1 MPKRT
6 VIACPSCRTQSPF
19 VVETVIDASRDPDA
33 KVRLLSGRINSFRC
47 PNCGAPINLSAPVLY
62 HDPAHELLMAYVPM
76 ELNLGKD
83 GEQRIL
89 GELMNELNTIIPR
102 DQFKGYMFQPKQTLS
117 MQGLIDAVLQADG
130 VTPEMMAQQKER
142 VRILETLL
150 GTPPDQLEAVI
161 QQYDAQIDMQ
171 FMQTLSLM
179 IQRTAAE
186 GQPEIAEQMMDVQE
200 MLMANTA
207 VGAELLEQA
216 KTQRET
222 VQAVADELNAYGAN
236 ITRSD
241 FVNVV
246 VGYAEDDQKLQAL
259 VGLARPALD
268 YQFFEELTTRIG
280 SADENERP
288 RLESLR
294 DRLLQL
300 TQMVDAQAQAALAE
314 AAGILR
320 TLVNSPEQ
328 DMLIQQNL
336 GAFDDTFMAVL
347 SANIQESERR
357 GDIQMSGKL
366 KELYNKIMGALR
378 ETMQPEL
385 QFINDLLSQP
395 SQEQAVA
402 LIRAEAPQFGPGLL
416 EWFDMVQDAVAQRG
430 DPAIAERLN
439 VLRQEVEGVLNR

>member
-6 VIACPSCRTQSPF
+6 VITCPNCRTQSPF
-19 VVETVIDASRDPDA
+19 TVETVIDASRDPDA
-33 KVRLLSGRINSFRC
+33 KARLLSGRINTFRC
-47 PNCGAPINLSAPVLY
+47 PACGAPINLSAPILY

-83 GEQRIL
+83 GEQRML
-89 GELMNELNTIIPR
+89 GELMNELNTLIPR

-142 VRILETLL
+142 VRLLETLL
-150 GTPPDQLEAVI
+150 GTPPDQLETAI
-161 QQYDAQIDMQ
+161 RQADAQIDMQ
-171 FMQTLSLM
+171 FMQMLSLM

-186 GQPEIAEQMMDVQE
+186 GQQEIAEQMMDVQE
-200 MLMANTA
+200 MLMAHST
-207 VGAELLEQA
+207 VGAELIEQA
-216 KTQRET
+216 KRQRET
-222 VQAVADELNAYGAN
+222 VQTVADELNAYGAN
-236 ITRSD
+236 MTRED

-246 VGYAEDDQKLQAL
+246 VSYADDDQKLQAL

-268 YQFFEELTTRIG
+268 YQFFETLTSRIG
-280 SADENERP
+280 SASEGDRP

-300 TQMVDAQAQAALAE
+300 TQMVDQQAQAALAE

-320 TLVNSPEQ
+320 ALVNSPEQ
-328 DMLIQQNL
+328 DALIQQYL
-336 GAFDDTFMAVL
+336 PAFDDTFMAVL

-357 GDIQMSGKL
+357 GDIQMSAKL
-366 KELYNKIMGALR
+366 KELYSKIMNALR

-385 QFINDLLSQP
+385 KFINDLLAQP
-395 SQEQAVA
+395 SADEA
-402 LIRAEAPQFGPGLL
+402 LRMIRADAPQYGAGLL
-416 EWFDMVQDAVAQRG
+416 EWFDMVQDAIAQRG

-439 VLRQEVEGVLNR
+439 LLRQEVEGVLNN